1 MAAKTIFTVGLQL
14 PTKEFFQYQ
23 SFHSNVSLL
32 DADIILFEPN
42 LDYQTDYSNPRFEG
56 KPNLSDDSST
66 KCLHSLNHWKEELS
80 IAFNSGKTIYIF
92 LNSPGNVFVHTGNS
106 FSGTGR
112 SQKTI
117 RNVSEISSYA
127 MLPISFKE
135 KKTAKGKNIKFT
147 QNANF
152 LKPYWDLI
160 RDFTEYQLYFEH
172 EKVKPLILTKTGDK
186 VVGGMLQND
195 KGGTILL
202 LPPLKLPEDFV
213 ELHADKKTQI
223 WSESAIQFGKSLLSQ
238 IVAIDKALKS
248 SLEST
253 PAPQWLEDKQFQL
266 DIEQTCIDEINT
278 LTQKIEKIKSQIKQK
293 QTELF
298 KHSLSKKLL
307 YENGKPLEYAI
318 IDALQTI
325 GFKAENYDDGKSEF
339 DIVFES
345 DEGRFIGEAEGKDN
359 SAINVTKFRQLE
371 SNIHEDYERD
381 EVSTHAKG
389 MLFGNPFRLLPPNE
403 RKEFFTQKAIES
415 AKRTGIALVNTHE
428 LFEVVKYLKNTND
441 QDYAKLVR
449 ECFKTTSVKLLNF
462 HRRAIGKLISVNSD
476 SR

>member
-1 MAAKTIFTVGLQL
+1 MASKTIFTVGFQL
-14 PTKEFFQYQ
+14 PTKDIFQHQ
-23 SFHSNVSLL
+23 SFHSNASLL

-42 LDYQTDYSNPRFEG
+42 LEYQVDYSGTFHG
-56 KPNLSDDSST
+56 KPSLSETSST
-66 KCLHSLNHWKEELS
+66 QCIESVNHWREELN
-80 IAFNSGKTIYIF
+80 IAFKSGKTIIF
-92 LNSPGNVFVHTGNS
+92 FLKEYEEVYYKTGRKE

-112 SQKTI
+112 NQKVTNI
-117 RNVSEISSYA
+117 VDLLDSYLT
-127 MLPISFKE
+127 LPLTLTNR
-135 KKTAKGKNIKFT
+135 KTAKGKNIKFT

-160 RDFTEYQLYFEH
+160 KDFSEYQLYFEH

-186 VVGGMLQND
+186 IVGGMLQND

-202 LPPLKLPEDFV
+202 LPPLKLPDNFIE
-213 ELHADKKTQI
+213 TNR
-223 WSESAIQFGKSLLSQ
+223 WSNKAIQFGKSLLGQ

-248 SLEST
+248 SVEST
-253 PAPQWLEDKQFQL
+253 PAPQWLEEKEFQL
-266 DIEQTCIDEINT
+266 DIEQQYFDEINT
-278 LTQKIEKIKSQIKQK
+278 LTQQIEEIKSQIEQK
-293 QTELF
+293 QTELS

-371 SNIHEDYERD
+371 SNIHEDFERD
-381 EVSTHAKG
+381 EVTIHAKG
-389 MLFGNPFRLLPPNE
+389 VLFGNPFRLIHPNE
-403 RKEFFTQKAIES
+403 RKEFFTQKAIDS

-428 LFEVVKYLKNTND
+428 LFEVVKYIKNTDN

-449 ECFKTTSVKLLNF
+449 ECFKNTNGDIIKF
-462 HRRAIGKLISVNSD
+462 PFIGETNQ
-476 SR
+476 